1 MDASTIITR
10 LESIKDSI
18 EYEEMSISEVY
29 DAIVGLVD
37 DIESV
42 IDYDAD
48 FGDIQFDDLD

>member
-10 LESIKDSI
+10 LELIKDSI
-18 EYEEMSISEVY
+18 EYEEMNITEVY
-29 DAIVGLVD
+29 DAITGLVD

>member
-18 EYEEMSISEVY
+18 EYEEMSTSDVLE
-29 DAIVGLVD
+29 AITELVD
-37 DIESV
+37 DIEST
-42 IDYDAD
+42 IEYDAD

>member
-18 EYEEMSISEVY
+18 EYEEISTSDVLE
-29 DAIVGLVD
+29 AITELVD
-37 DIESV
+37 DIEST
-42 IDYDAD
+42 IEYDAD

>member
-18 EYEEMSISEVY
+18 EYEEMSTSDVLESITE
-29 DAIVGLVD
+29 LVD
-37 DIESV
+37 DIEST
-42 IDYDAD
+42 IEYDAD

>member
-18 EYEEMSISEVY
+18 EYEEMSITEVY
-29 DAIVGLVD
+29 DAITRLVD

>member
-18 EYEEMSISEVY
+18 EYEEMSITEVY
-29 DAIVGLVD
+29 DAITGLVD

>member
-1 MDASTIITR
+1 MDVSDIITR

-18 EYEEMSISEVY
+18 EYEEISITEVY
-29 DAIVGLVD
+29 DAITGLVD

>member
-18 EYEEMSISEVY
+18 EYEEMSITEVY
-29 DAIVGLVD
+29 DAITGLVD

-42 IDYDAD
+42 IDYAAD

>member
-18 EYEEMSISEVY
+18 EYEEISITEVY
-29 DAIVGLVD
+29 DAITGLVD

>member
-18 EYEEMSISEVY
+18 EYEEISITEVY
-29 DAIVGLVD
+29 DAITGLVE

>member
-18 EYEEMSISEVY
+18 EYEEINISEVY

-37 DIESV
+37 DIEST
-42 IDYDAD
+42 IEYDAD

>member
-1 MDASTIITR
+1 MDASDIITR

-18 EYEEMSISEVY
+18 EYEEMNITDVF
-29 DAIVGLVD
+29 DAIVELVD
-37 DIESV
+37 DIESG

>member
-18 EYEEMSISEVY
+18 DYEEMSITEIY
-29 DAIVGLVD
+29 DAITGLVD

>member
-18 EYEEMSISEVY
+18 EYEEMSITEVY
-29 DAIVGLVD
+29 DAIAGLVD
-37 DIESV
+37 DIESI